1 VVPPGPGSLA
11 EALADALRA
20 TRPSAPSWS
29 VGAGAAAA
37 QRLAESDVTLLRI
50 LGPAAC
56 ASDPTLPLRLRR
68 TAGFLPALDPAAMEL
83 LAAGTARLP
92 SERPGADQRAATPVP
107 MGAPV
112 VTDIA
117 QHGPPARVL
126 LTQLALPP
134 DVFAHEARTGR
145 LLYRAITHPQQPTPH
160 PLTLVLDTTPAT
172 YGPVEV
178 VLRLLA
184 HLVTAT
190 LWQHGVHPALVTLD
204 NPHTATP
211 LTRPSHLAH
220 LWTTR
225 TLAAPA
231 GTLPAALATAAGL
244 EQPTVVLT
252 HHRSLDRRTG
262 AFTLVTTHTPQ
273 ASPPPEPTDPRHHHV
288 PPVPD
293 VSRVTGLVAV
303 LVTDPATAP

>member
-1 VVPPGPGSLA
+1 
-11 EALADALRA
+11 
-20 TRPSAPSWS
+20 
-29 VGAGAAAA
+29 
-37 QRLAESDVTLLRI
+37 LLRI
-50 LGPAAC
+50 LGPGAC
-56 ASDPTLPLRLRR
+56 ASDPTLPLRLRGA
-68 TAGFLPALDPAAMEL
+68 AGLLPVLDAASLEL
-83 LAAGTARLP
+83 LAAGTSRAP
-92 SERPGADQRAATPVP
+92 SERPGADQRAAGGVPV
-107 MGAPV
+107 GAPV

-117 QHGPPARVL
+117 QHGPPARIL
-126 LTQLALPP
+126 LTQLALPAQ
-134 DVFAHEARTGR
+134 VFDHEARTGR
-145 LLYRAITHPQQPTPH
+145 LLYRAITHPQRPTPR

-204 NPHTATP
+204 DPHTATP
-211 LTRPSHLAH
+211 LNRPGHLAH

-225 TLAAPA
+225 TLAAA
-231 GTLPAALATAAGL
+231 DGALPTALATAAAL

-252 HHRSLDRRTG
+252 HHHSLDRRTG

-273 ASPPPEPTDPRHHHV
+273 APPPPEPRDPLHHHV

-293 VSRVTGLVAV
+293 ASRVTGLVAA
-303 LVTDPATAP
+303 LVTDPGTPP